1 MRQSG
6 NMIMLGG
13 AGGIRKMMAV
23 IQWKYGRKY
32 KENGIILQVYEI
44 VSEFL
49 IERGIAGY
57 WLLSEDEEPGKVV
70 IWEHWRTGVKGKIV
84 VYLDTGDCYEEAPYA
99 GGIIHIQ
106 TSP

>member
-1 MRQSG
+1 
-6 NMIMLGG
+6 
-13 AGGIRKMMAV
+13 MMAV

-32 KENGIILQVYEI
+32 KENGFILQVYEI